1 MIESAVWKKLGVKPG
16 GRLRVLRLPAGVEL
30 ALAPL
35 PEGAQRVA
43 RGRGDVVLAFFED
56 RAAVAR
62 HFEAARAALAEGGA
76 LWLAYPKKRAQKK
89 TAEKR
94 RGQAAGGIASDLGR
108 DVGWEPVT
116 AAGWTGVAQIA
127 LDSIWSA
134 VRFRP
139 AALVA
144 AARARR
150 PASAPASAAAPPDA
164 LEAALEKSAAARRT
178 WRSLA
183 PSHVKEYVR
192 WIVEAKRPETRSR
205 RIAETIALLEG
216 GQRGRNARH
225 RG

>member
-89 TAEKR
+89 TAEKP

-108 DVGWEPVT
+108 DGYGDVT
-116 AAGWTGVAQIA
+116 TFPPARPAGTTRPERPAPRRGASGLAGSVEHQENPAF
-127 LDSIWSA
+127 SGRRGA
-134 VRFRP
+134 VR
-139 AALVA
+139 
-144 AARARR
+144 
-150 PASAPASAAAPPDA
+150 APGGAPWHA
-164 LEAALEKSAAARRT
+164 
-178 WRSLA
+178 
-183 PSHVKEYVR
+183 
-192 WIVEAKRPETRSR
+192 
-205 RIAETIALLEG
+205 G
-216 GQRGRNARH
+216 
-225 RG
+225 